1 VNDRIRAREVR
12 LIGPDGNQL
21 GIKPVPDA
29 LKMARGLDLDLVEV
43 APMANP
49 PVCRIM
55 DYGKFRYEE
64 AQKAK
69 EARKKSSN
77 VTVKEVKFRPKIG
90 KGDFDTKVRHLIGF
104 IEEGHKVKVTLQ
116 FRGREMAHPELG
128 SRILDGVIRA
138 VGPAAKVE
146 NEARLEGRN
155 MSMVLAPDKKAQEAM
170 KKAAEEAAAELAAA
184 ESAARDTVEPE
195 AIATEASETEAVA
208 TEAIETETDAATA
221 GDGDEPETETVTDES
236 EVVESEEVEMAK
248 VAVTAGD
255 SDEGSGEPHAEDEDE

>member
-1 VNDRIRAREVR
+1 

-21 GIKPVPDA
+21 GIKPVPEA
-29 LKMARGLDLDLVEV
+29 LRMARGLDLDLVEV

-69 EARKKSSN
+69 EARRKTTH

-90 KGDFDTKVRHLIGF
+90 KGDFDTKMRHLVEF

-128 SRILDGVIRA
+128 RKILDNVIA
-138 VGPAAKVE
+138 SAGPIAKVE
-146 NEARLEGRN
+146 NQARMEGRS
-155 MSMVLAPDKKAQEAM
+155 MSLVLSPDKQAQEAL
-170 KKAAEEAAAELAAA
+170 KKAAEEAQKKAMAQSALAEAVGPTNEVEPAAEADGPTDEV
-184 ESAARDTVEPE
+184 ESVDEAPPE
-195 AIATEASETEAVA
+195 TS
-208 TEAIETETDAATA
+208 
-221 GDGDEPETETVTDES
+221 GDE
-236 EVVESEEVEMAK
+236 
-248 VAVTAGD
+248 
-255 SDEGSGEPHAEDEDE
+255 

>member
-1 VNDRIRAREVR
+1 

-21 GIKPVPDA
+21 GIKPVPEA

-128 SRILDGVIRA
+128 SRILDGVIAA

-170 KKAAEEAAAELAAA
+170 KKAAEEAAAQLAAA
-184 ESAARDTVEPE
+184 ETASTESTPTDVT
-195 AIATEASETEAVA
+195 ATEVTA
-208 TEAIETETDAATA
+208 TEITPTEIAATEMTA
-221 GDGDEPETETVTDES
+221 VEVTASDGDQAP
-236 EVVESEEVEMAK
+236 EMAA
-248 VAVTAGD
+248 VAVTASDGD
-255 SDEGSGEPHAEDEDE
+255 AGSGEAHAEDEDE

>member
-21 GIKPVPDA
+21 GIKPVPEA

-128 SRILDGVIRA
+128 SRILDGVILA

-155 MSMVLAPDKKAQEAM
+155 MSMVLAPDKKAQEAI
-170 KKAAEEAAAELAAA
+170 KKAAEEAAAEQAAA
-184 ESAARDTVEPE
+184 AAAVEPE
-195 AIATEASETEAVA
+195 PDGTQSVEPDAIAPA
-208 TEAIETETDAATA
+208 AIEPTTVAVTV
-221 GDGDEPETETVTDES
+221 DGDTESATVAPETVTEAP
-236 EVVESEEVEMAK
+236 EAVEMAK

>member
-1 VNDRIRAREVR
+1 
-12 LIGPDGNQL
+12 
-21 GIKPVPDA
+21 
-29 LKMARGLDLDLVEV
+29 
-43 APMANP
+43 MANP

-128 SRILDGVIRA
+128 SRILDGVISA

-170 KKAAEEAAAELAAA
+170 KKAAEEAAAERAAA
-184 ESAARDTVEPE
+184 ELA
-195 AIATEASETEAVA
+195 ATEMAPTESTPAELTPTEPTA
-208 TEAIETETDAATA
+208 TEIE
-221 GDGDEPETETVTDES
+221 PTETVPTETTPDVATASDGEQAP
-236 EVVESEEVEMAK
+236 ELAA
-248 VAVTAGD
+248 VAVTASDGD
-255 SDEGSGEPHAEDEDE
+255 AGSGEAHAEDEDE

>member
-1 VNDRIRAREVR
+1 
-12 LIGPDGNQL
+12 
-21 GIKPVPDA
+21 
-29 LKMARGLDLDLVEV
+29 MARGLDLDLVEV

-69 EARKKSSN
+69 EARKKSFN

-90 KGDFDTKVRHLIGF
+90 KGDFDTKVRHLIEF

-128 SRILDGVIRA
+128 SRILDGVITA
-138 VGPAAKVE
+138 VGAMAKVE

-155 MSMVLAPDKKAQEAM
+155 MSMVLAPDKKAQEAI
-170 KKAAEEAAAELAAA
+170 KKAAEEAAAERAAA
-184 ESAARDTVEPE
+184 ELASTGTEPANEPTETPTTDTPETTTELETPKTTETEPTTE
-195 AIATEASETEAVA
+195 IETTATEPVEMAVVA
-208 TEAIETETDAATA
+208 VTT
-221 GDGDEPETETVTDES
+221 GDGDER
-236 EVVESEEVEMAK
+236 
-248 VAVTAGD
+248 
-255 SDEGSGEPHAEDEDE
+255 SGEPHAEDEDE

>member
-1 VNDRIRAREVR
+1 
-12 LIGPDGNQL
+12 
-21 GIKPVPDA
+21 
-29 LKMARGLDLDLVEV
+29 MARGLDLDLVEV

-128 SRILDGVIRA
+128 SRILDGVISA

-170 KKAAEEAAAELAAA
+170 KKAAEEAAAEQAAA
-184 ESAARDTVEPE
+184 EAAARDTP
-195 AIATEASETEAVA
+195 AV
-208 TEAIETETDAATA
+208 DVTA
-221 GDGDEPETETVTDES
+221 GDGEQPETKVEPET
-236 EVVESEEVEMAK
+236 VEMASDAVTANDGEEVDLALAPAEPEPVEMAT
-248 VAVTAGD
+248 VAVTASDGD
-255 SDEGSGEPHAEDEDE
+255 DGSGEPHAEDEDE